1 MNTPIQGTAAD
12 IIKLAMINAFDYIEK
27 TKVDAKLLLQVHDEL
42 IFDVNKDVVDEFTI
56 EMVKIMEEAVELD
69 VKLKAEASSGSSWYD
84 TK

>member
-1 MNTPIQGTAAD
+1 MQNYYYKKSG
-12 IIKLAMINAFDYIEK
+12 IERID
-27 TKVDAKLLLQVHDEL
+27 TYQNNNILSRSETRDGVTTEL